1 MTRLAASDDL
11 RRASALVTLWRTLAV
26 KRRDLLRSGLPSG
39 AAMLSAIGQP
49 ARAAGPAAP
58 PLLAGPWLNSAAP
71 LDAGALRGKV
81 SLVNFWTYTCIYAL
95 RSMTYIKR
103 WHEEYGP
110 AGLQVVGIH
119 TPEFG
124 FEHLRPNVELA
135 LREYGIRFPVGQ
147 DNDYRTWRAW
157 SNQAWPSFYIL
168 DREAWIVMLRE
179 GEGHAMEM
187 ERTIRG
193 LLGRSPEVPRRD
205 PPDDMDVSRIA
216 SPEMYF
222 GAIHP
227 TPQESGQSPRRGL
240 ATYAFSSGGP
250 RLNRYEL
257 DGTWL
262 RDGEPLVL
270 RSDEGRL
277 RLRYSAAKVH
287 LVMGAPNGATVG
299 VRSGTEDWRSI
310 RVGWPALYTV
320 VDGARYG
327 EQVIELEAMSP
338 GLALYSATFG

>member
-1 MTRLAASDDL
+1 M
-11 RRASALVTLWRTLAV
+11 
-26 KRRDLLRSGLPSG
+26 
-39 AAMLSAIGQP
+39 
-49 ARAAGPAAP
+49 
-58 PLLAGPWLNSAAP
+58 
-71 LDAGALRGKV
+71 LRGKV
-81 SLVNFWTYTCIYAL
+81 GLVNFWTYSCIYAL

-119 TPEFG
+119 TPEFA

-157 SNQAWPSFYIL
+157 SNRAWPSFYIL
-168 DREAWIVMLRE
+168 DREARIVKLRE

-193 LLGRSPEVPRRD
+193 LLGLSQEVAPRT
-205 PPDDMDVSRIA
+205 PPDDMDLSRVA

-227 TPQESGQSPRRGL
+227 TPQEPGQSPRRGL
-240 ATYAFSSGGP
+240 GIYAFSSGGP

-257 DGTWL
+257 DGSWL

-270 RSDEGRL
+270 RSDQGRL
-277 RLRYSAAKVH
+277 RLHYSAAKVH
-287 LVMGAPNGATVG
+287 LVAAAPDDATVR
-299 VRSGTEDWRSI
+299 VRSGREEWRTI
-310 RVGWPALYTV
+310 RIGWPALYTV
-320 VDGARYG
+320 VDATRYA
-327 EQVIELEAMSP
+327 EQVMELEAMSP
-338 GLALYSATFG
+338 GLSLYSATFG